1 MRLILNSVQCGRA
14 IFSETHSI
22 THKHK
27 LKAHFRRFKQQ
38 AVTSKIQQTAMQAGQ
53 RLTTVRLLLICQLNV
68 NCLSLPST
76 SACIFLLQSSERFV

>member
-1 MRLILNSVQCGRA
+1 MRLILNSVHCGQA

-53 RLTTVRLLLICQLNV
+53 RLTVRLLLICQLNV

-76 SACIFLLQSSERFV
+76 STCTFLLQSSERFV